1 VDNHAYTFTV
11 VASNSAGSSPASA
24 PSAAL
29 TPEAP
34 SSLTDVDGNGVPG
47 QIETGDKIV
56 VVFNTPPAPS
66 AFCSSWSQSSDPT
79 LSGSAVT
86 VVGEPTGGDN
96 VIASVN
102 DAADCPGGFHFG
114 SIDLGQT
121 GYFSTPVTF
130 SGSTIS
136 WNGINTLTITLGTP
150 NYGGPTTVSTPS
162 VAVYTPDPALGLS
175 GTISSSL
182 EVQF

>member
-1 VDNHAYTFTV
+1 
-11 VASNSAGSSPASA
+11 
-24 PSAAL
+24 
-29 TPEAP
+29 
-34 SSLTDVDGNGVPG
+34 
-47 QIETGDKIV
+47 
-56 VVFNTPPAPS
+56 
-66 AFCSSWSQSSDPT
+66 

-86 VVGEPTGGDN
+86 VVGEPTVGDN

-102 DAADCPGGFHFG
+102 DAVDCAGGFHFG
-114 SIDLGQT
+114 TIDLGQT
-121 GYFSTPVTF
+121 GYFSTAVNF

-162 VAVYTPDPALGLS
+162 VATYTPDPALGLS
-175 GTISSSL
+175 GTISSPS